1 MERSSL
7 PLTHQAGS
15 DVDDPIAAALRREH
29 VAVISDT
36 LDELGYRQQAL
47 DPSIR
52 LIGDTAVVGRAFPI
66 VVHATAELPDQPYQM
81 EIQALEAVSPGEVM
95 VYGGELTGAAL
106 FGELFAYAARARGAL
121 GAVIDG
127 HVRDIAQLI
136 GLGYPVFA
144 RGASVLDSKG
154 RAGVIGFGETTLC
167 GGVLVKRGDY
177 IAGDVDG
184 IVVVPAAAAAQVT
197 ELFPGK
203 RKGESG
209 AREELKAGTAIQ
221 DVWERWRTF

>member
-1 MERSSL
+1 MERPGSALAQQASS
-7 PLTHQAGS
+7 G
-15 DVDDPIAAALRREH
+15 VDDPIAAALRQEH

-47 DPSIR
+47 DPRIR
-52 LIGDTAVVGRAFPI
+52 LIGDATVVGRAFPI
-66 VVHATAELPDQPYQM
+66 VVRAATQLPDQPYLM
-81 EIQALEAVSPGEVM
+81 EMQALEAVSPGEVL
-95 VYGGELTGAAL
+95 VYGGEVTTAAL
-106 FGELFAYAARARGAL
+106 FGELFAYAARARGAV

-127 HVRDIAQLI
+127 HVRDVAQLTE
-136 GLGYPVFA
+136 LGYPVFA
-144 RGASVLDSKG
+144 RGTSVLDTKG
-154 RAGVIGFGETTLC
+154 RADVIGFGDTTLC
-167 GGVLVKRGDY
+167 GGVVVKRGDY

-184 IVVVPAAAAAQVT
+184 IVVLPAAVAAQIT
-197 ELFPGK
+197 ALFPGK